1 MTITVSGLTKS
12 FAGQTVVDDVSFA
25 LAPGDFFVVLGPS
38 GCGKTTLLRMI
49 AGLERSDAGTISLD
63 GREVFGPRT
72 DVPPE
77 RRNVGVVFQS
87 YALWPHMDVAG
98 NVDFPT
104 AHRGLTRGERAEAV
118 AEALTAVDLDGFA
131 SRRPAELSGGQRQR
145 VALARCLAQ
154 AATTILMD
162 EPLANLDPH
171 LRADLERELATFHA
185 RTGATTLFI
194 THDQR
199 EAMALAT
206 RMAVMWQGRLL
217 QIGSAEEVHDR
228 PADARVAG
236 FVGRSVILSADLPA
250 DCKEG
255 PCGAARMMVR
265 PQDVVVAA
273 DGLSVT
279 VSDATYRGG
288 FHEVRA
294 VTDGGD
300 ELLLDLSRRPEPG
313 ERLGVRITR
322 GWLLV

>member
-1 MTITVSGLTKS
+1 MTIAVSGLFKR
-12 FAGQTVVDDVSFA
+12 FGDDLVVDDVSFA
-25 LAPGDFFVVLGPS
+25 LATGDFFVVLGPS

-49 AGLERSDAGTISLD
+49 AGLERPDGGTISLD
-63 GREVFGPRT
+63 GREVFGPAT
-72 DVPPE
+72 DVAPE

-104 AHRGLTRGERAEAV
+104 AHRGLTRGERAEVV
-118 AEALTAVDLDGFA
+118 AEALAAVDLDGFA
-131 SRRPAELSGGQRQR
+131 ARRPAELSGGQRQR

-171 LRADLERELATFHA
+171 LRADLEQELAAFHA

-217 QIGSAEEVHDR
+217 QIGSAKDVHDR

-236 FVGRSVILSADLPA
+236 FVGRSALVRANLAVDR
-250 DCKEG
+250 KEG
-255 PCGAARMMVR
+255 AGGRMMVR
-265 PQDVVVAA
+265 PQDVRLAA
-273 DGLSVT
+273 DGIAVT
-279 VSDATYRGG
+279 VHHATYRGG

-300 ELLLDLSRRPEPG
+300 ELLLDLPQRPEPG
-313 ERLGVRITR
+313 ERLHVRIAR
-322 GWLLV
+322 GWLLD